1 MQYAW
6 PVWPCQLGLVTLHR
20 TVGTEF
26 GNPDSSLIMPDFDLS
41 GELSLK
47 IELHM
52 LRPITEK
59 VHSGNGPV
67 SLVLRQ
73 WRHQGG
79 MGPPVGGSAPHPQ
92 SGKKLSNRPFLANFW
107 IFAPSEIAMVIAM
120 VTIQGL
126 ILAKHWNKRNSK
138 QNVACNHIWVDDVWV
153 HCAQNHFLNI
163 CHGNRQLTNL
173 ETLQHNSNL
182 KIYIKNRASWFCSP
196 ISQQFSWSYDL
207 SFLSYVC

>member
-6 PVWPCQLGLVTLHR
+6 PVWPCQLELVTLHR

-67 SLVLRQ
+67 SLVRGTNHSLIPHNHVSYAVSSPVRQ
-73 WRHQGG
+73 YASSISYATASHTKW
-79 MGPPVGGSAPHPQ
+79 
-92 SGKKLSNRPFLANFW
+92 
-107 IFAPSEIAMVIAM
+107 M
-120 VTIQGL
+120 VTRPVWWDVRFIVTLWTPFSSFIHSFNQ
-126 ILAKHWNKRNSK
+126 IS
-138 QNVACNHIWVDDVWV
+138 WVWFVGDV
-153 HCAQNHFLNI
+153 
-163 CHGNRQLTNL
+163 
-173 ETLQHNSNL
+173 
-182 KIYIKNRASWFCSP
+182 
-196 ISQQFSWSYDL
+196 
-207 SFLSYVC
+207 FLSLS

>member
-6 PVWPCQLGLVTLHR
+6 PVWPCQLELVTLHR

-67 SLVLRQ
+67 SLVRTHHLFLWAYLHYIIQVSLWKLEHSQSYWGTPKFQTLALFFNRLLEVDNLKN
-73 WRHQGG
+73 
-79 MGPPVGGSAPHPQ
+79 P
-92 SGKKLSNRPFLANFW
+92 SGKVFCLLTRISTWRYVSDVNILS
-107 IFAPSEIAMVIAM
+107 
-120 VTIQGL
+120 T
-126 ILAKHWNKRNSK
+126 
-138 QNVACNHIWVDDVWV
+138 
-153 HCAQNHFLNI
+153 
-163 CHGNRQLTNL
+163 
-173 ETLQHNSNL
+173 
-182 KIYIKNRASWFCSP
+182 
-196 ISQQFSWSYDL
+196 
-207 SFLSYVC
+207 

>member
-6 PVWPCQLGLVTLHR
+6 PVWPCQLELVTLHR

-67 SLVLRQ
+67 SLVQTILVTK
-73 WRHQGG
+73 WGMELEVTMGG
-79 MGPPVGGSAPHPQ
+79 WPFGRLGRICSCLFFFFFFFFWEVKIALKCPGNHENFFFFKVFWKHFWLIIKIFQPKSIDFGPNG
-92 SGKKLSNRPFLANFW
+92 
-107 IFAPSEIAMVIAM
+107 
-120 VTIQGL
+120 
-126 ILAKHWNKRNSK
+126 
-138 QNVACNHIWVDDVWV
+138 
-153 HCAQNHFLNI
+153 
-163 CHGNRQLTNL
+163 
-173 ETLQHNSNL
+173 
-182 KIYIKNRASWFCSP
+182 
-196 ISQQFSWSYDL
+196 
-207 SFLSYVC
+207 

>member
-6 PVWPCQLGLVTLHR
+6 PVWPCQLELVTLHR

-67 SLVLRQ
+67 SLV
-73 WRHQGG
+73 
-79 MGPPVGGSAPHPQ
+79 P
-92 SGKKLSNRPFLANFW
+92 GK
-107 IFAPSEIAMVIAM
+107 M
-120 VTIQGL
+120 
-126 ILAKHWNKRNSK
+126 
-138 QNVACNHIWVDDVWV
+138 
-153 HCAQNHFLNI
+153 
-163 CHGNRQLTNL
+163 
-173 ETLQHNSNL
+173 
-182 KIYIKNRASWFCSP
+182 
-196 ISQQFSWSYDL
+196 
-207 SFLSYVC
+207 